1 MGRPSVQAM
10 RGVIVLNPPE
20 GGRRYV
26 TLARAYALV
35 QSREAR
41 WNDPV
46 TRDAIF
52 FRTTPAML
60 AQGEAQ
66 RMAREASTVK
76 EWKVK
81 PSGGAWV
88 WQLKRI

>member
-1 MGRPSVQAM
+1 M
-10 RGVIVLNPPE
+10 RGVIVLNPPP

-60 AQGEAQ
+60 AEGEAQ
-66 RMAREASTVK
+66 RMARDSGPRK
-76 EWKVK
+76 WKVVY
-81 PSGGAWV
+81 SAGHAV
-88 WQLKRI
+88 LQLVPGV